1 MVFVVFLFFWDTFS
15 DNPSQR
21 LLCSMVPQ
29 ILIVLM
35 KFKITYYILYFTRD
49 SQITTFF
56 VLHIPDF
63 CFFYNKGIKKKKKHL
78 KNSTSDYLKGFCFVF
93 CVFVFCFVF
102 YISIGVLEAIN
113 LQLLVLGLNSLEGI
127 QIHMISKERLTF
139 KESAIK
145 LEI

>member
-1 MVFVVFLFFWDTFS
+1 MYIITPLKGGLMEQSPKQLTRLKDGFVVFLFFS

-21 LLCSMVPQ
+21 LLWSMVPQ

-63 CFFYNKGIKKKKKHL
+63 CFFYNKGIKKKKHL
-78 KNSTSDYLKGFCFVF
+78 KNSTSDYLKGFCFL
-93 CVFVFCFVF
+93 CVCFLFCFLHQ
-102 YISIGVLEAIN
+102 YW
-113 LQLLVLGLNSLEGI
+113 SLRSYKSSVVSFRIKQPRE
-127 QIHMISKERLTF
+127 F
-139 KESAIK
+139 KF
-145 LEI
+145 L